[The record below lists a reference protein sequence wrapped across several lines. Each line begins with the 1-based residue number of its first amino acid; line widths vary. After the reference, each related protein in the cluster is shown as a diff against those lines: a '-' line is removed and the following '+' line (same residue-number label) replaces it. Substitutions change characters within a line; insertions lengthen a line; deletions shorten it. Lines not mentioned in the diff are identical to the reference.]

1 MCGRPGRGHV
11 PKERTKSLSE
21 SLESPKG
28 NRTTSGNCRNSEEHR
43 CFRLGQ
49 VAPGSDFRS
58 VSEDS
63 ETVAE
68 LMLHAEQFCSRVEE
82 ATKDVAPI
90 AENSELRIKIG
101 QIRNQLAELQ
111 EIFNDGKL
119 SIENPR
125 VRADFRQM
133 VIALLWVAFYARSAI
148 DFKTFRML
156 VRIEV
161 RLYISFSE
169 SRRLSG
175 ATLP

>member
-1 MCGRPGRGHV
+1 V
-11 PKERTKSLSE
+11 E
-21 SLESPKG
+21 
-28 NRTTSGNCRNSEEHR
+28 NSQEYR

-49 VAPGSDFRS
+49 VGPGGDFRL

-90 AENSELRIKIG
+90 AEHSELRIKIG
-101 QIRNQLAELQ
+101 QIRNQLTELQ

-125 VRADFRQM
+125 VRADFRQLVM
-133 VIALLWVAFYARSAI
+133 ALLWVAFYARTAI
-148 DFKTFRML
+148 DFRIFRML
-156 VRIEV
+156 VRIESGFTYLLV
-161 RLYISFSE
+161 
-169 SRRLSG
+169 SR
-175 ATLP
+175 

>member
-1 MCGRPGRGHV
+1 V
-11 PKERTKSLSE
+11 E
-21 SLESPKG
+21 
-28 NRTTSGNCRNSEEHR
+28 NSEEHR

-49 VAPGSDFRS
+49 LAPGGDFRS

-90 AENSELRIKIG
+90 AEHDELRIKIG
-101 QIRNQLAELQ
+101 QIRNQLTELQ

-119 SIENPR
+119 SIENAR

-133 VIALLWVAFYARSAI
+133 VMALLWVAFYARTAI
-148 DFKTFRML
+148 DFRIFRML
-156 VRIEV
+156 VRIE
-161 RLYISFSE
+161 
-169 SRRLSG
+169 SG
-175 ATLP
+175 FTYLLVTRKG